1 MLYKYHKIKKI
12 RERIQFKRNF
22 TAHPVNKLID

>member
-12 RERIQFKRNF
+12 REKIHFKANF
-22 TAHPVNKLID
+22 TAHIVNKLID

>member
-12 RERIQFKRNF
+12 REKIALKRNF
-22 TAHPVNKLID
+22 TTNIVNKLID